1 MNRRDEMLS
10 GASDDAVEII
20 IENKAAMTRFL
31 AAFTYV
37 LHVLISL

>member
-1 MNRRDEMLS
+1 MNRRGEISS

-20 IENKAAMTRFL
+20 IENKAAMTRCL